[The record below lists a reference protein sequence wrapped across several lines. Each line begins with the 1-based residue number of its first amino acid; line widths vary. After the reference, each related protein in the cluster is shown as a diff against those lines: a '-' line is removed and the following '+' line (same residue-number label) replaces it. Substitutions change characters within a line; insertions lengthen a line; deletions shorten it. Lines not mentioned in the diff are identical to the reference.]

1 MNTNLSV
8 RSSVLAGLLVLAA
21 AGSAHAQSIG
31 LTGDLGPGSFTG
43 IAISPINSS
52 FTQPFSQSTAAG
64 SITGDVIVAS
74 NVTGTVFDLTI
85 TNLAYTCLIP
95 NSSFAGDVTVTVQ
108 HSYATTSPGIFTG
121 SQALSGSFTSGPF
134 SFVQLDS
141 IQDFNVSN
149 VPLPTLLATT
159 PSFNLGPVSA
169 NISTLGTTTAT
180 YDILATLVLHTDLT
194 GTIALPSSAHIHVE
208 MIPAPGAAGL
218 LGLAGLVATRRRRS

>member
-1 MNTNLSV
+1 MNTRTRFSL
-8 RSSVLAGLLVLAA
+8 LAGLVLFAA
-21 AGSAHAQSIG
+21 AGSAQAQLIN

-85 TNLAYTCLIP
+85 TNLTYTCLIP
-95 NSSFAGDVTVTVQ
+95 NSSFAGDVTVTV
-108 HSYATTSPGIFTG
+108 HHHYATTSPGIFTG
-121 SQALSGSFTSGPF
+121 SQSLSGSFTSGPF

-149 VPLPTLLATT
+149 VSLPTLLATT
-159 PSFNLGPVSA
+159 STFNLGPVSA
-169 NISTLGTTTAT
+169 NISTLGTTTPM
-180 YDILATLVLHTDLT
+180 YEIFATLVLHTDLT
-194 GTIALPSSAHIHVE
+194 GAINLPSSAHIHAE
-208 MIPAPGAAGL
+208 MIPAPGACGV
-218 LGLAGLVATRRRRS
+218 LGLAGMVAARRRRA